1 MASNQNGAVDTAP
14 GVASKAGAGRLVS
27 LDSLRGLAALSV
39 VFYHFRRLQEVPL
52 NTHSKI
58 LGVTLLQLI
67 TAGTEAVVLFFILSG
82 FVLSIPA
89 IRGKPQPYRVFFVR
103 RVFRIYLPYLAALG
117 FAVWGALTF
126 HGGLPLSPWF
136 HKTWSHPVDS
146 GLVWQHIFFWGS
158 FDDAQFNTA
167 FWSVIVEMRVSL
179 FFPVLC
185 ALTLKMKPGLS
196 LVFAA
201 GLSALSF
208 LLCFLYPQQQSLFLT
223 FHYTALF
230 VVGIFLARLQKKMS
244 ALYAT
249 LSRLAKFALAILSL
263 LMFVYGGRLV
273 FRFTSASQLV
283 DWPIAL
289 GAAGIMFF
297 GLNSGLFKKI
307 LLVRPIQWLGLSSYS
322 MYLMHGTV
330 LFTLVYALYGRIP
343 LLAIL
348 PIYLFSVLIV
358 TTCFYFLVEKPT
370 MEWGRRLSNLLV
382 PARKETRGAT
392 GVPASALGEMLA
404 SVPAEPLT
412 ASYSQEARSQSEIAE
427 TS

>member
-1 MASNQNGAVDTAP
+1 MPSIQNGAVDTAP
-14 GVASKAGAGRLVS
+14 GVAPKAGPGRLVS

-58 LGVTLLQLI
+58 LGITLLQLI

-89 IRGKPQPYRVFFVR
+89 IHGKPQPYRVFLVR
-103 RVFRIYLPYLAALG
+103 RIFRIYLPYLVALG
-117 FAVWGALTF
+117 FAVWGASAF

-136 HKTWSHPVDS
+136 HKTWSRPVDS
-146 GLVWQHIFFWGS
+146 GLVWQHIFFWGN

-185 ALTLKMKPGLS
+185 ALTLKMRPSYS

-208 LLCFLYPQQQSLFLT
+208 LLCSLYPRQESLLLT

-230 VVGIFLARLQKKMS
+230 VVGIYLARQQKTMS
-244 ALYAT
+244 ALYAR
-249 LSRLAKFALAILSL
+249 LSRPGRLGLGLVSL

-273 FRFTSASQLV
+273 FRFTAASQLV
-283 DWPIAL
+283 DWPIAF
-289 GAAGIMFF
+289 GAAGIMLFA
-297 GLNSGLFKKI
+297 LNSNVFKKL
-307 LLVRPIQWLGLSSYS
+307 LLVRPIHWLGLGSYS
-322 MYLMHGTV
+322 MYLMHGTI
-330 LFTLVYALYGRIP
+330 LFTLVYAFYGRIR

-348 PIYLFSVLIV
+348 PIYLFAVLVV
-358 TTCFYFLVEKPT
+358 TTGFYFFVEKPT
-370 MEWGRRLSNLLV
+370 MEWGRRLSNLLLPARTETHAKPAAQPAMAGGMLAAV
-382 PARKETRGAT
+382 PA
-392 GVPASALGEMLA
+392 PS
-404 SVPAEPLT
+404 LT
-412 ASYSQEARSQSEIAE
+412 TAYNHEVRPQPEIAE